1 MDSTSGQDPG
11 ATAPGEVKGTSAA
24 ASLLGRIR
32 EPFSRIP
39 RRSMFIGLGALGLVV
54 ALGILA
60 FVMGVFGDSSP
71 PPQAGSGTPAAGKPA
86 PVAARP
92 AVAPPPKPAAVAVV
106 EAPKQVPIV
115 APAPVAAAPVAIAP
129 AAPRTRQSAARPST
143 RVSHSHAR
151 RERAMQPL
159 PVARV
164 APPEPRIYTP
174 RYNDVMTAV
183 LKPDREG
190 VAELLDLGR
199 WVDKPDS
206 NGVTPLQAAV
216 RNRDMPMTELLLK
229 RGANVNASGPDG
241 VTALSIA
248 RANGDAAMVS
258 RLRGSGAK

>member
-11 ATAPGEVKGTSAA
+11 AAAPGEVKGTSAA
-24 ASLLGRIR
+24 ASILGRVR
-32 EPFSRIP
+32 ERFGRIP
-39 RRSMFIGLGALGLVV
+39 RKSMFIGLGVLGLVAV
-54 ALGILA
+54 LGILA
-60 FVMGVFGDSSP
+60 VVMGIFGDSSP
-71 PPQAGSGTPAAGKPA
+71 PPQAATGAPAAGKPA
-86 PVAARP
+86 SVAARP